1 MDPDVKRQL
10 DLRLAKGEI
19 TRDEYSATLKALT
32 EGDKSAGSSSVF
44 SQVSGAFN
52 DWLNCNFM
60 KNPARAVARAG
71 VTKF

>member
-52 DWLNCNFM
+52 DWLTS
-60 KNPARAVARAG
+60 A
-71 VTKF
+71 